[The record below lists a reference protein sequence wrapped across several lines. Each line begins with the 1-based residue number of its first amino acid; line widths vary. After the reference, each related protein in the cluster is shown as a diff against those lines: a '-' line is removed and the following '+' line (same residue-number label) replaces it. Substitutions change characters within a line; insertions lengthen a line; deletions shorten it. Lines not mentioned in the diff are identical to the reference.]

1 MLQVKFNERYEREQL
16 FLNDYQRNKVTFSFI
31 LNSDLPDRPYEEV
44 AEWSRLQS
52 FLDTKVSEYNQHF
65 KSQ

>member
-44 AEWSRLQS
+44 TEWSRLQS
-52 FLDTKVSEYNQHF
+52 FLDAKVSEYNQHF